1 MLQNIWV
8 TAFTVSEL
16 LSESQQ
22 GVKYLPPSSG
32 LDSQN
37 IGYTKNP
44 DFSNISQNELN
55 HHAPRKK
62 VHPPSKSI
70 IERKRFRNKFLKNPT
85 DENRLAYTR
94 QRNFFLKK
102 KKKKNML
109 YCAKI
114 NEKNITDNRKSWQT
128 VKLFFS
134 KKNKAREKDYLGKK

>member
-1 MLQNIWV
+1 MSLMKCYRMLQNIWV

-16 LSESQQ
+16 LSENQQ

-85 DENRLAYTR
+85 HENRLAYTR
-94 QRNFFLKK
+94 KRKFF
-102 KKKKNML
+102 
-109 YCAKI
+109 
-114 NEKNITDNRKSWQT
+114 
-128 VKLFFS
+128 
-134 KKNKAREKDYLGKK
+134 